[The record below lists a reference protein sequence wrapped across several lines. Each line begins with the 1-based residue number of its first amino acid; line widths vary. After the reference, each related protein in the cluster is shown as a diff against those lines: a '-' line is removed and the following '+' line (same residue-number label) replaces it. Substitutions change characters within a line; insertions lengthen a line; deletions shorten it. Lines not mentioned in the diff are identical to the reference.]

1 MPPSL
6 SIVIPLFNEP
16 EHIGPTVAAARDA
29 IVASPFEA
37 EIVIVDDGS
46 EQPTKKALG
55 RLEGIRVIKQDNRGR
70 FLARKA
76 GIEAAGGELI
86 LLLDSRVRLDR
97 DSLRW
102 VAERVEQGERVW
114 NGHCMIDASSGPYA
128 KFWDVLTHAAFP
140 EYLAA
145 PRHVSFGVED
155 YDRFPKGTG
164 HFLAPRRYL
173 LDAIADFSSHYDDL
187 RFVSDDTHLLRAVA
201 GREPINIAPGFAS
214 TYHSRTS
221 LKQFLKHAMYRGTT
235 FVDSFGRPGTR
246 FFPVVVAAPFASV
259 IGLLMALRFPRL
271 GLLGA
276 TSLAGAGTA
285 FALRARKP
293 MPDALLFGALI
304 PPFAVAWATGVW
316 RGLALMLRG
325 RR

>member
-6 SIVIPLFNEP
+6 SIVIPVFNEP
-16 EHIGPTVAAARDA
+16 EHIGPTVAAARAA
-29 IVASPFEA
+29 IAASPFEA

-46 EQPTKKALG
+46 EAPTKEALA
-55 RLEGIRVIKQDNRGR
+55 RLDAVRVITQDNRGR

-76 GIEAAGGELI
+76 GIEAATGDLV
-86 LLLDSRVRLDR
+86 LLLDSRVQLDAG
-97 DSLRW
+97 SLRW
-102 VAERVEQGERVW
+102 VAGRVEQGERVW
-114 NGHCMIDASSGPYA
+114 NGHCMIDPSSGPYA

-140 EYLAA
+140 EYLAD

-164 HFLAPRRYL
+164 HFLAPRRHL
-173 LDAIADFSSHYDDL
+173 LDAIAEFSSHYGDL

-201 GREPINIAPGFAS
+201 EREPINIAPGFAS

-221 LKQFLKHAMYRGTT
+221 LKPFLKHAMYRGTT

-246 FFPVVVAAPFASV
+246 FFGVVLAAPFASV
-259 IGLLMALRFPRL
+259 IGLLTALRFPRL

-285 FALRARKP
+285 FALRARRP
-293 MPDALLFGALI
+293 LPDALRFGALI
-304 PPFAVAWATGVW
+304 PPFAVAWAAGVW
-316 RGLALMLRG
+316 RGLALAVRG
-325 RR
+325 AR